1 MPLPQQFNPYIPQ
14 EELAKALAQYKQ
26 TPHQF
31 SEEDVKAL
39 KDHAGYYN
47 VPFAESEESNQGRIG
62 GLISQIGKG
71 FTEGFTTFDVFKGKP
86 RDEYEAIA
94 RNIGHLAG
102 FVGYIP
108 AAPFKI
114 LGLKTLAGAAKYLNR
129 FSSFSVIPFLGQSPH
144 LKSIILISNLS
155 ISTIDLSKSLAW
167 SP

>member
-14 EELAKALAQYKQ
+14 DELAKALAQYKQ

-47 VPFAESEESNQGRIG
+47 VPFAEDEESNQGRIG

-102 FVGYIP
+102 FVGFIP
-108 AAPFKI
+108 AAPFKL
-114 LGLKTLAGAAKYLNR
+114 LGLKTLAQAAKKLKGRSAPMVAAKYATEKEWKELVN
-129 FSSFSVIPFLGQSPH
+129 
-144 LKSIILISNLS
+144 
-155 ISTIDLSKSLAW
+155 DED
-167 SP
+167 